1 MSKVGKFLLVVVGG
15 LGIGAA
21 AVAIPSVVY
30 KNQRDYQD
38 QQSKLQQA
46 KTNIRV
52 SLVDTINKS
61 EVYASSIKASD
72 IIFTGYNKSLFTVT
86 IETSPASQNEKPM
99 PILTSN
105 DIKGTLTFKYII
117 RSKNYKDLQAVE
129 SKELDGFKVKY
140 VAPTVTPANEQAAQ
154 QAVKQSIASA
164 YKTITDNAATYNLSA
179 DQVTKIN
186 TYSTEV
192 QNGLGTEVTGVLK
205 AVEGVLPES
214 QYTTVT
220 TLYTQVAS
228 KLNDVLVNMLKQAIQ
243 AKAKTTGIEQIK
255 AYLTPEKMGEIKNN
269 VADVLSTNA
278 ETIANV
284 GKSIFESLK
293 MEESTKNIA
302 TLDTFVAEMTT
313 FFKTQVTEIA
323 KKVKELSF
331 AQGTS
336 QTAALAQMKDLLLAL
351 KTAAA
356 EKAHALLTNPAEY
369 DAVKAIL
376 KSKYEALEAS
386 VKSNLEL
393 LINETK
399 KLAELID
406 NLKLSQEAP
415 QPEPNPGTAPEVKPT
430 PQPGDSRK

>member
-179 DQVTKIN
+179 DQVTKIS

-336 QTAALAQMKDLLLAL
+336 QTAALAQMKDLLPAL

-415 QPEPNPGTAPEVKPT
+415 QPGTAPEVKPT

>member
-179 DQVTKIN
+179 DQVTKIS

-336 QTAALAQMKDLLLAL
+336 QTAALAQMKDLLPAL

>member
-99 PILTSN
+99 PVLTSN

-154 QAVKQSIASA
+154 QAVKQSVASA

-179 DQVTKIN
+179 DQVTKIS

-336 QTAALAQMKDLLLAL
+336 QTAALAQMKDLLPAL
-351 KTAAA
+351 KTAAV

>member
-30 KNQRDYQD
+30 KNQRNYQD

-72 IIFTGYNKSLFTVT
+72 IIFTGYNKSLFTVAIDT
-86 IETSPASQNEKPM
+86 DDTQDAKAKPVAK
-99 PILTSN
+99 LDAN
-105 DIKGTLTFKYII
+105 DTEGTLTFSYTIQ
-117 RSKNYKDLQAVE
+117 SKNFKDLKVTLEATF
-129 SKELDGFKVKY
+129 DGFKIKY
-140 VAPTVTPANEQAAQ
+140 IAPSVSSTNEQDAKN
-154 QAVKQSIASA
+154 AVSESIASA
-164 YKTITDNAATYNLSA
+164 YKAIVDNKDYKLSA
-179 DQVTKIN
+179 DQESKIE

-192 QNGLGTEVTGVLK
+192 QNGLGTEVVAVLK
-205 AVEGVLPES
+205 AVEGVLPEA
-214 QYTTVT
+214 QYETVT

-228 KLNDVLVNMLKQAIQ
+228 KLNDVLVNMLKNAIET
-243 AKAKTTGIEQIK
+243 KAKTTGIDQIK
-255 AYLTPEKMGEIKNN
+255 AYLTPTKMGEIKND

-302 TLDTFVAEMTT
+302 TLDTFVTEMTE
-313 FFKTQVTEIA
+313 FFQTQVAEIA
-323 KKVKELSF
+323 KKVKDISF
-331 AQGTS
+331 AEGTS
-336 QTAALAQMKDLLLAL
+336 QSAALDQLKSLLPEL

-356 EKAHALLTNPAEY
+356 NKAHALLTNENEY
-369 DAVKAIL
+369 MAVRAIL

-386 VKSNLEL
+386 VKSNIAL
-393 LINETK
+393 LIKETK
-399 KLAELID
+399 SLGDLINNLKLAE
-406 NLKLSQEAP
+406 EAS
-415 QPEPNPGTAPEVKPT
+415 QPEPKPGTAPEVNPT
-430 PQPGDSRK
+430 PQPGNPRK

>member
-15 LGIGAA
+15 LAIGSA
-21 AVAIPSVVY
+21 AVAIPSVIY

-38 QQSKLQQA
+38 QETKLQQA
-46 KTNIRV
+46 KANIKV
-52 SLVDTINKS
+52 SLLDTINKS

-72 IIFTGYNKSLFTVT
+72 VLFVGYNKSLFTVT
-86 IETSPASQNEKPM
+86 IETTNATDAKAKPVAK
-99 PILTSN
+99 LVAN
-105 DIKGTLTFKYII
+105 DTEGTLTFKYII
-117 RSKNYKDLQAVE
+117 QSKSFKDLKVTLDA
-129 SKELDGFKVKY
+129 KFDGFKVKY
-140 VAPTVTPANEQAAQ
+140 VAPTVSPANEEAAKNS
-154 QAVKQSIASA
+154 VKESIASA
-164 YKTITDNAATYNLSA
+164 YKQITSNKTYNLSA
-179 DQVTKIN
+179 DQVAKIDA
-186 TYSTEV
+186 YSTEI

-205 AVEGVLPES
+205 AVEGVLPEA

-228 KLNDVLVNMLKQAIQ
+228 KLNDVLVNMLKNAIET
-243 AKAKTTGIEQIK
+243 KAKTTGIQQIK
-255 AYLTPEKMGEIKNN
+255 AYLSPAKMGEIKNN

-302 TLDTFVAEMTT
+302 TLDTFVTEMTA
-313 FFKTQVTEIA
+313 FFQTQVAEIA
-323 KKVKELSF
+323 KKVKDLSF
-331 AQGTS
+331 AEGTS
-336 QTAALAQMKDLLLAL
+336 QTAALAQMKNLLPEL

-356 EKAHALLTNPAEY
+356 QKAHALLTNENEY
-369 DAVKAIL
+369 MAVRAIL

-406 NLKLSQEAP
+406 NLKLASE
-415 QPEPNPGTAPEVKPT
+415 T
-430 PQPGDSRK
+430 PQPGNTDTPRN